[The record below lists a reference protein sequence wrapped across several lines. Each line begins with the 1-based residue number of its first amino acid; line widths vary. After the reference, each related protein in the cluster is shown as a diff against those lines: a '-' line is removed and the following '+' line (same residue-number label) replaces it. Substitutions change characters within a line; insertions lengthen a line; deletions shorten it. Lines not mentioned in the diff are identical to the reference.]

1 MTLMK
6 ALSNIIKDK
15 DFWQGSIQIA
25 VGIFLGLCAIT
36 ATIIILSHFF
46 GLLGVD

>member
-1 MTLMK
+1 MK
-6 ALSNIIKDK
+6 AFLDILKDRN
-15 DFWQGSIQIA
+15 FWQGSIQIA

-36 ATIIILSHFF
+36 VTIIILPHFF

>member
-1 MTLMK
+1 MR
-6 ALSNIIKDK
+6 ALLDILKDRN
-15 DFWQGSIQIA
+15 FWQGSIQIA

-36 ATIIILSHFF
+36 ATIIILSHFS